1 MIDDLVKNRRGSR
14 LREKLPRSA
23 FDPVPVPVPEPVPGQ
38 GASAAPGP
46 GPAAGG
52 AAARP

>member
-23 FDPVPVPVPEPVPGQ
+23 FDPVPVPDAGQ

-52 AAARP
+52 AVARP